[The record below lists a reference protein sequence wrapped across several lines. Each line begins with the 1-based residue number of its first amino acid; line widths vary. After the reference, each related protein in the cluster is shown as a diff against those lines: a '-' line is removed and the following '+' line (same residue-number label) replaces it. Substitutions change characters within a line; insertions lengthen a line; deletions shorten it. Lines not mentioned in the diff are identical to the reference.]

1 MAREQEKRAAV
12 DDDDD
17 DERPPVVVPDKNYGF
32 PRDAFDPSLLPD
44 FDVDFLSP
52 EAREAFIQ
60 ALSAPDPAHSTED
73 VSTIRLGSPIPGSA
87 KRSSFDNSVTRR
99 QSSAIPESGG
109 KGGGKEEEEDPQEV
123 AAHAAAAAAD
133 VSAPSLPNGNSVN
146 GNGSGNGTANVP
158 MQPRDSLFITA
169 QNDWAPV
176 HQKVARSGT
185 SGGGAGGGS
194 SGATGAKGHGK
205 RRHKRPR
212 TARPGRRTKDETR
225 EGYLYGLLKWP
236 FLLFVSGWV
245 LGLAMAYVLTRYYI
259 WFYEYFIS
267 WRGRREQLRR
277 NMRATS
283 GYREWRAAA
292 RELDEF
298 LGNSAWKETNEFAY
312 YDWKTVRRVW
322 DSLKKSREKAEAV
335 ERKIAEGHIVESDER
350 QDGEK
355 AVEALRALL
364 TACVKNNFVGVENPR
379 LYSQTYYGTK
389 NLVQNHVDEVEKSL
403 KFILDTKQM
412 QLDDKRELFRSLHG
426 NYGRTALCLSGG
438 ATFAYYHFG
447 VVKAL
452 LEEDLL
458 PDVITGT
465 SGGALVA
472 GLVATR
478 TNEELKQLL
487 VPALASKITACSEP
501 FTTWFRRWYRTGARF
516 DSVDWARQCA
526 WWTHGSMTFREA
538 YERTGR
544 ILNVSCVPA
553 DPHSPTMLCNYLTS
567 PDCVVWSAV
576 LASAAVPGILNPVVL
591 MMKQRDGTLAPY
603 SFGHKWK
610 DGSLRTDI
618 PVKALNLHFNVN
630 FTIVSQVNPHINL
643 FFFSSRGSVGQPVTH
658 RRGRG
663 WRGGFLGSAAE
674 QYIKLDLTKWLKILR
689 QLELLP
695 RPLGQDWSQVW
706 LQAGFGGTITIWP
719 RSVAMDFAHILSDP
733 TPARLARMIH
743 EGQQSAFPT
752 LKFVANRLKVERLV
766 ELGRRQTRGLD
777 LVTGGIG
784 AGRGRESILD
794 EEDFRSLLRGRLS
807 GQGGSGEIDVTG
819 GSSVTA
825 TEDETTADEMDVS
838 FAESAVI
845 DDEEEE
851 DEDEEGEE
859 DPRFEDDNEEV
870 LESVEGTGDGERD
883 VLLEVDVKE
892 EQR

>member
-1 MAREQEKRAAV
+1 M
-12 DDDDD
+12 
-17 DERPPVVVPDKNYGF
+17 
-32 PRDAFDPSLLPD
+32 
-44 FDVDFLSP
+44 
-52 EAREAFIQ
+52 
-60 ALSAPDPAHSTED
+60 
-73 VSTIRLGSPIPGSA
+73 
-87 KRSSFDNSVTRR
+87 
-99 QSSAIPESGG
+99 
-109 KGGGKEEEEDPQEV
+109 
-123 AAHAAAAAAD
+123 
-133 VSAPSLPNGNSVN
+133 
-146 GNGSGNGTANVP
+146 
-158 MQPRDSLFITA
+158 
-169 QNDWAPV
+169 
-176 HQKVARSGT
+176 
-185 SGGGAGGGS
+185 
-194 SGATGAKGHGK
+194 
-205 RRHKRPR
+205 
-212 TARPGRRTKDETR
+212 
-225 EGYLYGLLKWP
+225 
-236 FLLFVSGWV
+236 
-245 LGLAMAYVLTRYYI
+245 
-259 WFYEYFIS
+259 
-267 WRGRREQLRR
+267 
-277 NMRATS
+277 
-283 GYREWRAAA
+283 
-292 RELDEF
+292 
-298 LGNSAWKETNEFAY
+298 
-312 YDWKTVRRVW
+312 
-322 DSLKKSREKAEAV
+322 
-335 ERKIAEGHIVESDER
+335 
-350 QDGEK
+350 
-355 AVEALRALL
+355 
-364 TACVKNNFVGVENPR
+364 
-379 LYSQTYYGTK
+379 
-389 NLVQNHVDEVEKSL
+389 EKSL

-412 QLDDKRELFRSLHG
+412 KLDDKRELFRSLHG

-487 VPALASKITACSEP
+487 VPALATKITACSEP

-591 MMKQRDGTLAPY
+591 MMKQRDGSLAPY

-719 RSVAMDFAHILSDP
+719 RSIAMDFVHILSDP

-777 LVTGGIG
+777 IVTG
-784 AGRGRESILD
+784 AGGSGGVYRGRDSIIDD
-794 EEDFRSLLRGRLS
+794 EELRTLLRGHGRAGGRRDDS
-807 GQGGSGEIDVTG
+807 AGSGADVLG
-819 GSSVTA
+819 GDSVTA
-825 TEDETTADEMDVS
+825 TEDETTTADEMDVS

-845 DDEEEE
+845 DDE
-851 DEDEEGEE
+851 DEDGE
-859 DPRFEDDNEEV
+859 DSSPGGSGEEV
-870 LESVEGTGDGERD
+870 LESVEGTGDDGERD
-883 VLLEVDVKE
+883 PLLEVDVE
-892 EQR
+892 EERRQQ

>member
-1 MAREQEKRAAV
+1 MAREHEKRAAV
-12 DDDDD
+12 DDD

-133 VSAPSLPNGNSVN
+133 VSAPSLPNGNNVN

-185 SGGGAGGGS
+185 SGGGGGGG

-245 LGLAMAYVLTRYYI
+245 LGLALAYVLTRYYI

-472 GLVATR
+472 GLVASR

-784 AGRGRESILD
+784 AGRGRESIVD
-794 EEDFRSLLRGRLS
+794 EEELRSLLRGRLG

-859 DPRFEDDNEEV
+859 DPIFEDDNEEI

-883 VLLEVDVKE
+883 ALLEVDVKE